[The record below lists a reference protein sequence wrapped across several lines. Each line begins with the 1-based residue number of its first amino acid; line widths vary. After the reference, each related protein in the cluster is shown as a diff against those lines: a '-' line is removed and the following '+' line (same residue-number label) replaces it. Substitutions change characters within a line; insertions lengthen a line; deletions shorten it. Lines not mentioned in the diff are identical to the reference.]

1 MVITYLQYNI
11 YLPIKGPMGAKK
23 KQPKKLGLKG
33 DINKKLGSN
42 GGMWVRVF
50 NATLNNISVIS
61 WQSVLLA
68 RGNWSTWGKRP
79 NCRKSLANFIT

>member
-33 DINKKLGSN
+33 DINKKHGTN
-42 GGMWVRVF
+42 GGFLCFLMLF
-50 NATLNNISVIS
+50 HAPIIM
-61 WQSVLLA
+61 
-68 RGNWSTWGKRP
+68 
-79 NCRKSLANFIT
+79 